1 MYFSVFMDLSQLTYT
16 VYHVKNE
23 KNIFLRIKRSQ
34 FILTHIKSSL
44 KFHFKL
50 MISLLIDLIS
60 SEEEVP
66 FSKLIY
72 SK

>member
-16 VYHVKNE
+16 VYHVK
-23 KNIFLRIKRSQ
+23 KKRYLRESKRSQ